1 MKEAYRMYNRMK
13 ETFVEHTNENDF
25 YDVDMYC
32 SDLRKSI
39 FIETD
44 PQDIDED
51 DYLVF
56 QEALVLLVRDD
67 MLFNWFGLSGI
78 MIIQAEMLHYGKQYY
93 ENKIVFKGFKE
104 AVNETSNRLK

>member
-1 MKEAYRMYNRMK
+1 MNKDNIKLYNKMRQV
-13 ETFVEHTNENDF
+13 FLDHANPYDI

-44 PQDIDED
+44 QQDIDED
-51 DYLVF
+51 DYLVLR
-56 QEALVLLVRDD
+56 EALVLLVRDD
-67 MLFNWFGLSGI
+67 MLFNWFGISGL

-93 ENKIVFKGFKE
+93 ENKIVFK
-104 AVNETSNRLK
+104 N

>member
-1 MKEAYRMYNRMK
+1 MNKDNIKLYNKMRQV
-13 ETFVEHTNENDF
+13 FLDHANPYDI

-39 FIETD
+39 FIKTD
-44 PQDIDED
+44 QQDIDED

-67 MLFNWFGLSGI
+67 MLFNWFGLSGLV
-78 MIIQAEMLHYGKQYY
+78 IIQAEMLHYGKQYY
-93 ENKIVFKGFKE
+93 ENKIVFKD
-104 AVNETSNRLK
+104 